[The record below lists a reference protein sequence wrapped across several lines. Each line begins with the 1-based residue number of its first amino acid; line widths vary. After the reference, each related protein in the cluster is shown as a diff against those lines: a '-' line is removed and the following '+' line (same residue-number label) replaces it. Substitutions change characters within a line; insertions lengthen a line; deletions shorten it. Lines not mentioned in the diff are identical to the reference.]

1 MFSLRNRHTRVQ
13 NQEICMTRQFKFR
26 QRGVSFLGIL
36 LIGSLLACL
45 GVMAV
50 QVVPMVVEYQA
61 VVKAV
66 KQASRGSTVAEVRKI
81 FDKVAV
87 IDNIHPIVG
96 KDLEVIKEGDKT
108 VVTFAYQREI
118 HLVGPAYLTLK
129 YQGQVN

>member
-1 MFSLRNRHTRVQ
+1 MFSVRNRHTRVQ

-50 QVVPMVVEYQA
+50 QVVPTVVEYQA